1 MKATALSLGA
11 FDRLR
16 LSGMEMSDLGG
27 FQLVGFG

>member
-1 MKATALSLGA
+1 MEATAPSLGA

-27 FQLVGFG
+27 KQALEN